1 MPPKTPSAQPP
12 SQPTTAEEKAPPK
25 KAPPKKATGKKAPAA
40 KAAGEGKKKKRSA
53 KVGLVQFP
61 FPARETWT
69 LDFPD
74 SRLIRIFRIVQH
86 IESYKVYLYKVL
98 KQVGLPRIHLQT
110 CIAAQQGIS
119 GSLMSLITDSWLVGY
134 SFSSACA

>member
-40 KAAGEGKKKKRSA
+40 KTAGEGKKKKRST
-53 KVGLVQFP
+53 KVGLVP
-61 FPARETWT
+61 FYRNIPAGEAST
-69 LDFPD
+69 LDIPD
-74 SRLIRIFRIVQH
+74 SLLLRIFRIVQH

-98 KQVGLPRIHLQT
+98 KQVGMESP
-110 CIAAQQGIS
+110 
-119 GSLMSLITDSWLVGY
+119 GSSCNHVYLLNSRAL
-134 SFSSACA
+134 A